1 MKKKRPCF
9 GNVCRTHR
17 EKRRIPGGVI
27 SRLDDL
33 GIALRLFSLLVLLV
47 LTALLSAAEALL
59 SRLTRKDILNFAEA
73 EGKRY
78 DALASLLH
86 RPRRYSLTITTAKMI
101 LMVASVLL
109 FMTLFHYPPANAA
122 LAVVMLVI
130 FTELFPKNY
139 VQSSSGNATIQA
151 LRVLRIVYWGGCV
164 IFLPLDFIANIAVR
178 VFGGKTRAEQD
189 SLVSP
194 EVLETLGSVGDSQE
208 ILEEDDLEMISR
220 ILDFPDKVAREI
232 MVARTDM
239 ACLDISTPEEEVLK
253 TTIECRHTR
262 IPIYEETID
271 NIIGVLHVKDMLEY
285 WAAGEPIELRQLIID
300 RAPFFTPESKKISE
314 LFREL
319 RAHKQHLAI
328 VVDEYGGTAGIVT
341 LENIIE
347 EIVGEIHDEDEV
359 DEEDAYIQLDSNT
372 FSVDARLNLVE
383 LNEKL
388 STELEA
394 ENIDTIGGFVV
405 DHLGRVPEQN
415 TVFVY
420 RGIRFT
426 IIEADERRIHRV
438 QIQMPNPLPS
448 E

>member
-1 MKKKRPCF
+1 M
-9 GNVCRTHR
+9 
-17 EKRRIPGGVI
+17 I

-33 GIALRLFSLLVLLV
+33 GIALRLFSLLGLLV
-47 LTALLSAAEALL
+47 LMALLSAAEALL
-59 SRLTRKDILNFAEA
+59 SRLTREDILHFAEA

-78 DALASLLH
+78 DVLASLL
-86 RPRRYSLTITTAKMI
+86 RQPRRYSLTIITAKTI

-109 FMTLFHYPPANAA
+109 FMTFFHYRVANAA

-151 LRVLRIVYWGGCV
+151 LRVLRVVYWGGCV
-164 IFLPLDFIANIAVR
+164 IFIPLNFIANIAVR
-178 VFGGKTRAEQD
+178 VFGGEARTEQD

-194 EVLETLGSVGDSQE
+194 EVLETLVNVGDSHE
-208 ILEEDDLEMISR
+208 ILEEDEREMISR
-220 ILDFPDKVAREI
+220 ILNFPDKVAREI

-239 ACLDISTPEEEVLK
+239 ACLDISTPEGEVLK

-271 NIIGVLHVKDMLEY
+271 NMIGVLHVKDMLEC
-285 WAAGEPIELRQLIID
+285 WAAGEPIDLRQLIVD

-319 RAHKQHLAI
+319 RQHKQHLAI

-359 DEEDAYIQLDSNT
+359 GEQDAYIQLNANT
-372 FSVDARLNLVE
+372 YSVDARLNLVE

-394 ENIDTIGGFVV
+394 ENVDTIGGFVV

-426 IIEADERRIHRV
+426 IIDADERRIHRI
-438 QIQMPNPLPS
+438 QIQMPNTLPS

>member
-1 MKKKRPCF
+1 M
-9 GNVCRTHR
+9 
-17 EKRRIPGGVI
+17 
-27 SRLDDL
+27 
-33 GIALRLFSLLVLLV
+33 
-47 LTALLSAAEALL
+47 ALLSAAEALL
-59 SRLTRKDILNFAEA
+59 SRLTREDILHFAEA

-78 DALASLLH
+78 DVLASLL
-86 RPRRYSLTITTAKMI
+86 RQPRRYSLTIITAKTI

-109 FMTLFHYPPANAA
+109 FMTLFHYPVVNAV
-122 LAVVMLVI
+122 LAVLMLVI

-151 LRVLRIVYWGGCV
+151 LRVLRVVYWGGCV
-164 IFLPLDFIANIAVR
+164 IFIPLNFIANIAVR
-178 VFGGKTRAEQD
+178 VFGGEARTEQD

-194 EVLETLGSVGDSQE
+194 EVLETLVNVGDSHE
-208 ILEEDDLEMISR
+208 ILEEDEREMISR
-220 ILDFPDKVAREI
+220 ILNFPDKVAREI

-239 ACLDISTPEEEVLK
+239 ACLDISTPEGEVLK

-271 NIIGVLHVKDMLEY
+271 NMIGVLHVKDMLEC
-285 WAAGEPIELRQLIID
+285 WAAGEPIDLRQLIVD

-319 RAHKQHLAI
+319 RQHKQHLAI

-359 DEEDAYIQLDSNT
+359 GEEDAYIQLNANT
-372 FSVDARLNLVE
+372 YSVDARLNLVE

-394 ENIDTIGGFVV
+394 ENVDTIGGFVV

-426 IIEADERRIHRV
+426 IIDADERRIHRI
-438 QIQMPNPLPS
+438 QIQMPNTLPS

>member
-1 MKKKRPCF
+1 MTK
-9 GNVCRTHR
+9 NVFAT
-17 EKRRIPGGVI
+17 ERIAKDESPSGGVI
-27 SRLDDL
+27 PRLDDL

-59 SRLTRKDILNFAEA
+59 SRLTREDILNFAEA

-78 DALASLLH
+78 DVLAALL
-86 RPRRYSLTITTAKMI
+86 RQPRRYSLTIITAKTI

-109 FMTLFHYPPANAA
+109 FMTLFHYRVANAA
-122 LAVVMLVI
+122 LAVVVLVI

-139 VQSSSGNATIQA
+139 VRSSSGNATIQA
-151 LRVLRIVYWGGCV
+151 LRMLRVVYWGGCV
-164 IFLPLDFIANIAVR
+164 IFVPLNFIANIAVR
-178 VFGGKTRAEQD
+178 VFGGKARAEQD

-194 EVLETLGSVGDSQE
+194 EVLETLVNVGDSQE
-208 ILEEDDLEMISR
+208 ILEEDEREMISR

-285 WAAGEPIELRQLIID
+285 WAAGKPVDLRQLIVD
-300 RAPFFTPESKKISE
+300 RTPFFTPESKKLSE

-319 RAHKQHLAI
+319 REHKQHLAI

-359 DEEDAYIQLDSNT
+359 DEQDAYIQLEPNT
-372 FSVDARLNLVE
+372 YSVDARLNLVE

-394 ENIDTIGGFVV
+394 ENIDTVGGFVV
-405 DHLGRVPEQN
+405 NHLGRVPESG
-415 TVFVY
+415 TLFVY

-426 IIEADERRIHRV
+426 IMEADERRVHRI
-438 QIQMPNPLPS
+438 QIQMPNALSS